1 MNLDDMQAFV
11 AAVETGSVGR
21 AALRLN
27 LTQPA
32 VSRRIQRLE
41 EALDIVLLDRD
52 SKPARPTPAGEAA
65 YRRCVAVLRATAA
78 LERDARGGIAAGPL
92 RVGVTL
98 ALSESVFAPAVE
110 AVRKR
115 CPQVALRLT
124 AERSAA
130 LRKQLHEGLLDAAI
144 VVSRLDRPL
153 ADPSAIALGTERVL
167 VVAAED
173 SGLAPRVKV
182 RDLAGA
188 AWVINPE
195 GCGFRAQLEHAL
207 AESGLGLNVIVE
219 SWGVA
224 MQLALV
230 SAGVGLGLIPERLLN
245 DSPYRGSVRAL
256 AVQDL
261 APALAIWLVKAG
273 ELGPL
278 EDAVEVVAETVRRH
292 LAAPSNDVR
301 AATVQTPAQA
311 GRRGTEE
318 QRRSKPSGKKPP
330 AAKS

>member
-1 MNLDDMQAFV
+1 MNLDDLQAFV

-41 EALDIVLLDRD
+41 EALDTTLLDRD
-52 SKPARPTPAGEAA
+52 SKPAKPTPAGEAA
-65 YRRCVAVLRATAA
+65 YRRGVAVLRATAA
-78 LERDARGGIAAGPL
+78 LERDARGVFAAGPL

-115 CPQVALRLT
+115 CPEVALRLT
-124 AERSAA
+124 ADRSAA
-130 LRKQLHEGLLDAAI
+130 LRKELREGQLDAAI

-153 ADPSAIALGTERVL
+153 DDPSAIALGTERVL
-167 VVAAED
+167 IVVSED
-173 SGLAPRVKV
+173 SHLAPRIKV
-182 RDLAGA
+182 SDLAGMP
-188 AWVINPE
+188 WVINPE

-207 AESGLGLNVIVE
+207 AASGLVLDVIVE

-230 SAGVGLGLIPERLLN
+230 AAGVGIGLIPERMMR
-245 DSPYRGSVRAL
+245 DSPYRGRVRAVT
-256 AVQDL
+256 VQDI
-261 APALAIWLVKAG
+261 APALAIWMVKAG
-273 ELGPL
+273 ETGPL
-278 EDAVEVVAETVRRH
+278 EAAVEVVAESVRRL
-292 LAAPSNDVR
+292 LAAPSKKTR
-301 AATVQTPAQA
+301 LPIVQTRQRKLT
-311 GRRGTEE
+311 GQRQKKRG
-318 QRRSKPSGKKPP
+318 
-330 AAKS
+330 